1 MNIVHSDRIPPNAWR
16 NGAGTA
22 RTLLQWPSPENF
34 QVHVALAD
42 ITRDSP
48 FSHYPG
54 MQRWFQA
61 LSEEPVVLVHGAHSV
76 TLNVASAPHEFE
88 GGDAPRA
95 ELQGGPIQDLSF
107 MGPAC
112 AGHAR
117 MQALSEGEDIIGAD
131 TWRGVFTQR
140 PAVLWCDGLQV
151 ANLTAQSLAWDAGAG
166 LGRWQLRAATSEPL
180 CAWALHWKAK

>member
-1 MNIVHSDRIPPNAWR
+1 MNIVHSERIAPNAWR

-22 RTLLQWPSPENF
+22 RTLLQWPAPENF

-61 LSEEPVVLVHGAHSV
+61 LSEAPVVLVHAKHRV
-76 TLNVASAPHEFE
+76 TLDVRSAPHEFE
-88 GGDAPRA
+88 GGDAPLA

-107 MGPAC
+107 MGPSS
-112 AGHAR
+112 AGHAH
-117 MQALSEGEDIIGAD
+117 MQALLEGEAFDGPD

-140 PAVLWCDGLQV
+140 PAVLWRDGLEV
-151 ANLTAQSLAWDAGAG
+151 ARLTAQALAWDAGPG
-166 LGRWQLRAATSEPL
+166 LGRWHMQAADGQPL
-180 CAWALHWKAK
+180 QAWALRWKAR